1 MLQYLGR
8 LLASQRGDPPQ
19 VHYLSKAEPEPV
31 WRTGRLL
38 AIDPQG
44 ATFETEIENGRV
56 AECLPWG
63 SIAAVRVALGAT
75 RGTASPAAA
84 LASEASL

>member
-8 LLASQRGDPPQ
+8 LLAAHPDRTPSLR
-19 VHYLSKAEPEPV
+19 YLSKAEGDLV
-31 WRTGRLL
+31 WREGRLI

-44 ATFETEIENGRV
+44 VVFQARIDGDVV

-63 SIAAVRVALGAT
+63 SIAAVQVALT
-75 RGTASPAAA
+75 E
-84 LASEASL
+84 EA

>member
-8 LLASQRGDPPQ
+8 LLTGGRADPPR
-19 VHYLSKAEPEPV
+19 VRYLSRAEAEPA
-31 WRTGRLL
+31 WREGRLL

-44 ATFETEIENGRV
+44 ATFETRIGDDHV

-63 SIAAVRVALGAT
+63 SIGAVQVPLT
-75 RGTASPAAA
+75 D
-84 LASEASL
+84 E